1 MSHPTPYP
9 VRLADEI
16 SRQLDQLAEHLTH
29 LLAHEATQVIARI
42 CDPDHGLLGGVAH
55 LVDRSSRFAKGQT
68 ERGALPAEVWLALG
82 RAANDLAHTSADLE
96 EHRETLQHASTQPAT
111 SAGKPPATASLV
123 VRRHR

>member
-1 MSHPTPYP
+1 MTQPTPYA

-16 SRQLDQLAEHLTH
+16 SRQLDQLDQHLTQ
-29 LLAHEATQVIARI
+29 LPAPEATQVIARI
-42 CDPDHGLLGGVAH
+42 CDPDRGLIGGGAH
-55 LVDRSSRFAKGQT
+55 LVDGASRFAKDQT

-96 EHRETLQHASTQPAT
+96 EYRETLQHVSTQPAT
-111 SAGKPPATASLV
+111 GAGKPPAPASLV